1 MGSLRWEHPR
11 HTSTKRSPHSRVA
24 VRVASQVS
32 IHWRDGTDCTSAQAV
47 LRAICVLRAHTR
59 NLKGGPLYALDGSSL
74 PTTDLTPTAT
84 PVAKSEGGGKSKGK
98 GSGKGGKG
106 KGEGGGKSKGKGS
119 GKGGKGKGE
128 GGGKSKSK
136 GSNKGGRGKGEDAQT
151 EMELQ
156 AMMATVKANT
166 AEAEEM
172 QTRASLPL
180 LHVASQVDPLAIET
194 MDDFTPT
201 AAQLAAL
208 RPPPPYAEEALRSVP
223 LIEPISGLPL
233 SLEPLP
239 ALPPALDDPVLLASL
254 RTKRAWLSSLFELEI
269 SRELRD
275 QSSTQCP
282 WAATCDEEARR
293 ARVRLCVARLEEARL
308 DLIASERLQLG
319 L

>member
-74 PTTDLTPTAT
+74 PTTDQTRTAT
-84 PVAKSEGGGKSKGK
+84 PVAKSEGGGKG
-98 GSGKGGKG
+98 
-106 KGEGGGKSKGKGS
+106 KGKGS

-151 EMELQ
+151 EMELK
-156 AMMATVKANT
+156 AMMATVNANT

-293 ARVRLCVARLEEARL
+293 ARVRLCVARFEEARL
-308 DLIASERLQLG
+308 DLIASEQLQLG